1 MNTAHATARHP
12 FRPFRVVAATIA
24 LGLLL
29 AAGPALAQRGAQ
41 EPAGEAAASTPE
53 ILEWHLP
60 GPEAAAQA
68 AEEGKP
74 ILYFFTAEWCAPCHH
89 LKRSVFSDPEKAAAI
104 AASYVTVEVEDTR
117 VETGANAPEVDE
129 VQQRYGVR
137 SLPTLVVALP
147 DGQEVGNQSG
157 YAGAAR
163 AWTWLQVQAKAAEA
177 KIDDGQ

>member
-1 MNTAHATARHP
+1 MKTAHATARHP
-12 FRPFRVVAATIA
+12 FRVVAATFA

-29 AAGPALAQRGAQ
+29 AAGPVLAQ
-41 EPAGEAAASTPE
+41 EPAGAAASTPE
-53 ILEWHLP
+53 VLEWHVP
-60 GPEAAAQA
+60 GAAAAARA

-89 LKRSVFSDPEKAAAI
+89 LKRTVFSDPEKAAAI

-117 VETGANAPEVDE
+117 VETGKNDPEVDE
-129 VQQRYGVR
+129 VQQRYDVR

-147 DGQEVGNQSG
+147 DGQEVGNQAG

-163 AWTWLQVQAKAAEA
+163 AWTWIQTQAKAAEA
-177 KIDDGQ
+177 KLGDQ

>member
-1 MNTAHATARHP
+1 MKTAHAATRHP
-12 FRPFRVVAATIA
+12 FRAIAATIA

-29 AAGPALAQRGAQ
+29 AAGPAVAQDGGQ
-41 EPAGEAAASTPE
+41 EPAGAASTPE
-53 ILEWHLP
+53 VLEWHVP
-60 GPEAAAQA
+60 GPEAAARA

-89 LKRSVFSDPEKAAAI
+89 LKRSVFSDPEKAATI

-129 VQQRYGVR
+129 VQQRYGVQ

-147 DGQEVGNQSG
+147 DGQEVGNQAG

-163 AWTWLQVQAKAAEA
+163 AWTWLQIQAKAAEA
-177 KIDDGQ
+177 KLDDE